1 MQTIVYL
8 NGEFLP
14 AEQAKISIFDRS
26 VMFADAIYEVAAVM
40 EGKLVDFDHHMERYF
55 DSLKKVSISSPLSK
69 REILNTFRSLV
80 AHNKIDEGMIYL
92 QVTRGEAARDFV
104 WEESMCPTVFM
115 FAMEKSEA
123 ERKAAKTGV
132 NLASTL
138 DLRWARRDI
147 KSVNLLAQVL
157 VKNIAHDAGAYEA
170 LMVDQ
175 DGFVTECGSTS
186 FFIVRGDT
194 IVTRPLNNDIL
205 PGVTRRTLI
214 ALCDTYGIALDQ
226 RKFSLD
232 EAMHADEAFIS
243 GASSYVIPVIKI
255 DRKEIG
261 TAKPGKWTQKIQQT
275 YLNHA
280 RHSLR

>member
-1 MQTIVYL
+1 MQGIVYL

-14 AEQAKISIFDRS
+14 ASQAKISIFDRS

-40 EGKLVDFDHHMERYF
+40 EGKMVDFDHHMERYF
-55 DSLKKVSISSPLSK
+55 DSLRKISISSPLSK
-69 REILNTFRSLV
+69 TEILETFRSLV
-80 AHNKIDEGMIYL
+80 AQNDIDEGMVYL
-92 QVTRGEAARDFV
+92 QVTRGQADRDYI
-104 WEESMCPTVFM
+104 WEENMRPTVFM
-115 FAMEKSEA
+115 FAMEKSDA
-123 ERKAAKTGV
+123 EREAAKTGI
-132 NLASTL
+132 NLISTI

-157 VKNIAHDAGAYEA
+157 AKKIAHDAGAYEA

-205 PGVTRRTLI
+205 PGVTRKALI
-214 ALCDTYGIALDQ
+214 ALGDGFGVAMEQ
-226 RKFSLD
+226 RKFSLE
-232 EAMHADEAFIS
+232 EALGADEAFIC

-261 TAKPGKWTQKIQQT
+261 SAEPGRWTQKIQRIYQN
-275 YLNHA
+275 YA
-280 RHSLR
+280 RDSLL